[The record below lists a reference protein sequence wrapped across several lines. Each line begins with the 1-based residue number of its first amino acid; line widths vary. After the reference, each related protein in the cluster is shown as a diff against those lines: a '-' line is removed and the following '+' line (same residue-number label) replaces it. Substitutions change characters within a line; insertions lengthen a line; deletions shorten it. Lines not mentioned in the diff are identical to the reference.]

1 MNNEQYRNL
10 MWHLLYTESLLEN
23 VADANAVGG
32 GGIVNAR
39 FANQSCASSCRLVYL
54 LFCRVPM
61 RNVRSVNH
69 WSGIV
74 RCGF

>member
-10 MWHLLYTESLLEN
+10 MWHLLYVEGLLEN

-32 GGIVNAR
+32 LMNALFVTQKFAPIFRLERHCVRMRNAQIVN
-39 FANQSCASSCRLVYL
+39 Q
-54 LFCRVPM
+54 
-61 RNVRSVNH
+61 
-69 WSGIV
+69 WSGTV

>member
-32 GGIVNAR
+32 IVNALYAKQNSLHI
-39 FANQSCASSCRLVYL
+39 FPL
-54 LFCRVPM
+54 M
-61 RNVRSVNH
+61 H
-69 WSGIV
+69 
-74 RCGF
+74 